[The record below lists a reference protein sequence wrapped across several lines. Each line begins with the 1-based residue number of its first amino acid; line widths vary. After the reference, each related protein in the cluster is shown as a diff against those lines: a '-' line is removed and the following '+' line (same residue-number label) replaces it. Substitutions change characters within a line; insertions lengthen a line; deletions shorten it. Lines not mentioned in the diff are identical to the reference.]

1 MRIPEVATPRERE
14 LYAIIERLEARIAG
28 LEAELAKARRDSSN
42 SSKPPSSDIV
52 KPPKPSPPKGQ
63 KKRKR
68 GGQPGHP
75 RHERASFPPD
85 QVDRIHTH
93 KMRRCPKT
101 GCRLRRA
108 KVSPRTMQQ
117 IGLVDKPFVVREHRA
132 YAYWCERCNRVHWA
146 PFPEEVR
153 GGGLLDARAT
163 AFVAFLKGACH
174 ASYSTIRM
182 FFKDHMGL
190 AISRGRLAKAV
201 SKASDALAGAYAE
214 LEERLPEEPRV
225 NVDETG
231 HKDPERIPADG
242 ARKHTEEGDAPA
254 HRAAPTSPACAAA
267 DRGGEAPGPARPNA
281 WWTWVFR
288 ARPFTL
294 FRIIDSRGSRVL
306 IETLGEQFAGVL
318 GSDCF
323 SAYFKYMRVCSVTL
337 QLCLA
342 HLIREVK
349 FLSEHPDA
357 ATAAYGGRFLAA
369 LKELFGV
376 IHRREEMTTRG
387 FARRLRAAKREVLKS
402 ATRRVP
408 DSSDARR
415 LAKRM
420 RKHGEAYFTFVT
432 TPGIEPTNNLAEQA
446 IRFVVI
452 DRRITQGTRGETGRK
467 WCERIWTA
475 VATCTQQG
483 RPLYRFLVEAV
494 RAHFAGHPAPSLL
507 PQPP

>member
-1 MRIPEVATPRERE
+1 MRIPEDATPRERE
-14 LYAIIERLEARIAG
+14 LYAIIARLEARIAG
-28 LEAELAKARRDSSN
+28 LEAELAKARRNSSN

-52 KPPKPSPPKGQ
+52 KPPKPPPPKGQ

-75 RHERASFPPD
+75 KHERASFPPD

-108 KVSPRTMQQ
+108 KVPPRTLQQ

-132 YAYWCERCNRVHWA
+132 YAYRCERCKAIHWA

-153 GGGLLDARAT
+153 AGGLLDARAT

-174 ASYSTIRM
+174 ASYSTIRT

-190 AISRGRLAKAV
+190 AISRGQLAKTVAKV
-201 SKASDALAGAYAE
+201 SDALAEPYAE

-231 HKDPERIPADG
+231 HKDPERVPAEG
-242 ARKHTEEGDAPA
+242 AGKHAEEGGAP
-254 HRAAPTSPACAAA
+254 R
-267 DRGGEAPGPARPNA
+267 RPNA
-281 WWTWVFR
+281 WWTWAFR
-288 ARPFTL
+288 ARLFTL
-294 FRIIDSRGSRVL
+294 FRIIDSRGSGVL
-306 IETLGEQFAGVL
+306 IDTLGREFEGVL

-323 SAYFKYMRVCSVTL
+323 PAYLKYMRVCSVAL

-349 FLSEHPDA
+349 FLSGHPDA

-376 IHRREEMTTRG
+376 IHRREEMTARG
-387 FARRLRAAKREVLKS
+387 FARRLRAAKRAVLKS

-408 DSSDARR
+408 DSPDAKR

-420 RKHGEAYFTFVT
+420 REHGEAYFTFVT
-432 TPGIEPTNNLAEQA
+432 TPGVEPTNNLAEQA

-452 DRRITQGTRGETGRK
+452 DRRITQGTRGGVGRK

-475 VATCTQQG
+475 MATCAEQG
-483 RPLYRFLVEAV
+483 RSLYKFLVEAV
-494 RAHFAGHPAPSLL
+494 RAHFAGQPAPSLL

>member
-1 MRIPEVATPRERE
+1 MRISEDATPRERE
-14 LYAIIERLEARIAG
+14 LYAIIARLECRIAQ
-28 LEAELAKARRDSSN
+28 LEAELAKANRNSSN
-42 SSKPPSSDIV
+42 SSRPPSSDIV
-52 KPPKPSPPKGQ
+52 KPPKPRPPRGQ
-63 KKRKR
+63 GKRMR

-85 QVDRIHTH
+85 QVDRIRTH

-108 KVSPRTMQQ
+108 NVPPRTMQQ
-117 IGLVDKPFVVREHRA
+117 IGLVEKPFVVREHRA
-132 YAYWCERCNRVHWA
+132 YAYRCGRCKAIHWA
-146 PFPEEVR
+146 PFPKEVR
-153 GGGLLDARAT
+153 SGGLLDARAT

-174 ASYSTIRM
+174 ASYSTIRT
-182 FFKDHMGL
+182 FFADHMGL
-190 AISRGRLAKAV
+190 PISRGQLAKTVA
-201 SKASDALAGAYAE
+201 KASEALAAPYAE
-214 LEERLPEEPRV
+214 LEARLPAEPRV

-231 HKDPERIPADG
+231 HKDPERLPAAG
-242 ARKHTEEGDAPA
+242 AESGADTNGDPA
-254 HRAAPTSPACAAA
+254 
-267 DRGGEAPGPARPNA
+267 PARPNA
-281 WWTWVFR
+281 WWTWAFR

-294 FRIIDSRGSRVL
+294 FKIIDSRGSGVL
-306 IETLGEQFAGVL
+306 IDTLGRDFAGVL

-323 SAYFKYMRVCSVTL
+323 PAYLKYMRVCSVVL

-349 FLSEHPDA
+349 FLSEHPD
-357 ATAAYGGRFLAA
+357 TCVRAYGKRFLGT
-369 LKELFGV
+369 LKGLFGV
-376 IHRREEMTTRG
+376 IHRRETMTPRG
-387 FARRLRAAKREVLKS
+387 FRRRLRSAKRTVLKA

-408 DSSDARR
+408 GHRDAER

-452 DRRITQGTRGETGRK
+452 DRRITQGTRGGVGRK

-475 VATCTQQG
+475 MATCAEQG
-483 RPLYRFLVEAV
+483 RSLYKFLVEAV
-494 RAHFAGHPAPSLL
+494 RAHFAGQPAPSLL

>member
-1 MRIPEVATPRERE
+1 MRIPEDATPRERE
-14 LYAIIERLEARIAG
+14 LCAIIAERDEEIARLTALVAEFNARVAELEA
-28 LEAELAKARRDSSN
+28 KVARATRNSSN

-52 KPPKPSPPKGQ
+52 KPPKPPPPKGEPR
-63 KKRKR
+63 RKI

-75 RHERASFPPD
+75 KRERAAFPPD
-85 QVDRIHTH
+85 QVDAIHTH

-108 KVSPRTMQQ
+108 KVPPRTLQQ
-117 IGLVDKPFVVREHRA
+117 VGLVEKPFVVREHRA
-132 YAYWCERCNRVHWA
+132 YAYRCERCNDIHWA
-146 PFPEEVR
+146 PFPKEVEA
-153 GGGLLDARAT
+153 GGLLDARAT

-174 ASYSTIRM
+174 ASYSTVRM

-190 AISRGRLAKAV
+190 SISRGHLAKTVA
-201 SKASDALAGAYAE
+201 KASEALAGPYAE
-214 LEERLPEEPRV
+214 LEERLPTEPLV

-231 HKDPERIPADG
+231 HKDPERAPGREDA
-242 ARKHTEEGDAPA
+242 HGD
-254 HRAAPTSPACAAA
+254 RAA
-267 DRGGEAPGPARPNA
+267 ARSHP

-288 ARPFTL
+288 ADCFTL
-294 FRIIDSRGSRVL
+294 FKVIDSRGSRVL
-306 IETLGEQFAGVL
+306 IETLGRDFAGVL

-323 SAYFKYMRVCSVTL
+323 PAYLKYMRDFNVVL

-357 ATAAYGGRFLAA
+357 AVAAYGRRFLSA
-369 LKELFGV
+369 LKDLFGV
-376 IHRREEMTTRG
+376 IHRRETMTEGG
-387 FARRLRAAKREVLKS
+387 FRRRLRAAKRAALKV

-408 DSSDARR
+408 DHADARR

-420 RKHGEAYFTFVT
+420 RENGEAYFTFVT
-432 TPGIEPTNNLAEQA
+432 TPGVEPTNNLAEQA

-452 DRRITQGTRGETGRK
+452 DRRITQGTRGGRGRR

-475 VATCTQQG
+475 VATCAEQG
-483 RPLYRFLVEAV
+483 RSLYEFLVEAV
-494 RAHFAGHPAPSLL
+494 RAHFAGRPAPSLL

>member
-1 MRIPEVATPRERE
+1 MRIPEDATPRERE
-14 LYAIIERLEARIAG
+14 LYAVIERLEARV
-28 LEAELAKARRDSSN
+28 AELEVKLARATRNSSN

-52 KPPKPSPPKGQ
+52 KPPKPSPPRGHS
-63 KKRKR
+63 KRKR

-85 QVDRIHTH
+85 QVDGIHTH
-93 KMRRCPKT
+93 KIRRCPKT
-101 GCRLRRA
+101 GRRVRRA
-108 KVSPRTMQQ
+108 KVPPRTLQQ
-117 IGLVDKPFVVREHRA
+117 IGLVEKPFVVREHRA
-132 YAYWCERCNRVHWA
+132 YAYRCERCKDIHWA

-153 GGGLLDARAT
+153 SGGLLDARAT

-174 ASYSTIRM
+174 ASYSTIQT
-182 FFKDHMGL
+182 FFADHMGL
-190 AISRGRLAKAV
+190 AVSRGQLAKTV
-201 SKASDALAGAYAE
+201 RKASDALAGPYAE
-214 LEERLPEEPRV
+214 LEARLPSEPRV

-231 HKDPERIPADG
+231 HKDPERIPAEG
-242 ARKHTEEGDAPA
+242 ARKHAEEGGA
-254 HRAAPTSPACAAA
+254 
-267 DRGGEAPGPARPNA
+267 PARPNA

-294 FRIIDSRGSRVL
+294 FKIIDSRGSGVL
-306 IETLGEQFAGVL
+306 IETLGREFAGVL

-323 SAYFKYMRVCSVTL
+323 PAYLKYMRDFNVAL

-357 ATAAYGGRFLAA
+357 RARAYGGRFLGA
-369 LKELFGV
+369 LKDLFGV
-376 IHRREEMTTRG
+376 IHRREQMTARG
-387 FARRLRAAKREVLKS
+387 FARRLRAAKRAVLKS

-408 DSSDARR
+408 DSPAARR

-420 RKHGEAYFTFVT
+420 REHGEAYFTFVT

-452 DRRITQGTRGETGRK
+452 DRRITQGTRGGTGRK

-475 VATCTQQG
+475 MATCAEQG
-483 RPLYRFLVEAV
+483 RSLYKFLVEAV
-494 RAHFAGHPAPSLL
+494 RAHFAGQPAPSLL